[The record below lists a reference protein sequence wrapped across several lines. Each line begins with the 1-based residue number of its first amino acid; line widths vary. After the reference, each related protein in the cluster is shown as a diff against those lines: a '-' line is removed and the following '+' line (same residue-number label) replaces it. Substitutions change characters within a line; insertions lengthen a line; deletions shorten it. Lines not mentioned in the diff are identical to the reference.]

1 MSLVMSYYVQMKGS
15 LPKISNLNRI
25 ESLELASSLQGSRG
39 YSQVLNDTLR
49 KSDAFQGHLSWF
61 WQQVSHEIKQDGG
74 DFKCKETQ
82 RDLCKPGFTP
92 TNFH

>member
-1 MSLVMSYYVQMKGS
+1 MSLVMSYYVQVKGS
-15 LPKISNLNRI
+15 LPKIPNLNQI

-61 WQQVSHEIKQDGG
+61 RQQVGHEIKQDGG
-74 DFKCKETQ
+74 DFKC
-82 RDLCKPGFTP
+82 RDPKRLM
-92 TNFH
+92 